1 MTAAADAKAQEM
13 ARDVLDLNAFLPYRL
28 SILSNTVSEAI
39 ARLYAER
46 FGLTVPGW
54 RVMAILA
61 QYPGISAA
69 EVAVRTAMDKVAV
82 SRAVALLLAAD
93 YLQRQLADE
102 DRRRS
107 VLSLS
112 ANGWRVYD
120 QVVPLARRI
129 EAELAESLTADD
141 RADFD
146 RLLALLTERAAGLG
160 ER

>member
-1 MTAAADAKAQEM
+1 MTAAVDAKTREV

-28 SILSNTVSEAI
+28 SILSNTVSAAI

-82 SRAVALLLAAD
+82 SRAVALLMEAGHLARQFAD
-93 YLQRQLADE
+93 D

-107 VLSLS
+107 VLTLS
-112 ANGWRVYD
+112 ATGWRVYD

-129 EAELAESLTADD
+129 ETELAESLTADD

-146 RLLALLTERAAGLG
+146 RLLALLTERAVGLG